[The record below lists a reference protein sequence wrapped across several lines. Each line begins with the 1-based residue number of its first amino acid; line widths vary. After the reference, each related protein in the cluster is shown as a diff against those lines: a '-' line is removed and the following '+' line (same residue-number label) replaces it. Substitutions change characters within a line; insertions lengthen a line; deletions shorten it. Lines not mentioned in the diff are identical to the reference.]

1 MYGKIFPF
9 FPLFSDTNASIVGSN
24 TECWLIAVQIE
35 FIDFTHEMTTEFL
48 VIFNKLCKYNG
59 FSLVFRL
66 RKKVHLHVNSIAGMT
81 DVQQKKKSIFW
92 CWKELYLT
100 LTFFFVRLFALHTNI
115 KILFT
120 QSAFEYKCSHLIY
133 YFRCK
138 IVELHWKFVAVE
150 RNYQIISFSFAEK
163 IFQLG
168 FFYECTTCT
177 KNCTLSI
184 RLSYA

>member
-1 MYGKIFPF
+1 MYSNIFRV

-24 TECWLIAVQIE
+24 TECWLIAFQTE
-35 FIDFTHEMTTEFL
+35 FIDFTRKMTTEFL
-48 VIFNKLCKYNG
+48 IKFNKLCKYNR

-66 RKKVHLHVNSIAGMT
+66 QKKSSFARKFNCWHDGRPT
-81 DVQQKKKSIFW
+81 KKKSIFW

-100 LTFFFVRLFALHTNI
+100 LTFFFVRLFALHTNT

-120 QSAFEYKCSHLIY
+120 QSAFDYKCSHLIY

-138 IVELHWKFVAVE
+138 IVVLQWKFVAVE